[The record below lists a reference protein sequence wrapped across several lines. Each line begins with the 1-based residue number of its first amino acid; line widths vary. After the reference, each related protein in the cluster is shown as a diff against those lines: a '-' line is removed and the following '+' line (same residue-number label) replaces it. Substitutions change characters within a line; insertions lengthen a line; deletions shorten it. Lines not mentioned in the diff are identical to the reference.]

1 MRALIIEDENLI
13 AEEMKNAITTVA
25 ADVQVLDIIPSLKTA
40 RKWFMSNAEPDLL
53 FMDIKLSDG
62 LSFELFEQFTLQCPV
77 IFCTAYEE
85 YAIRAFKVNGVDYLL
100 KPVQEEELKKA
111 IGKVRSM
118 KENKSF
124 IPGDLNQL
132 VKYFTEPGSAYSKYK
147 ERFIINANN
156 KWTPVETKDIAVF
169 YKDNLN
175 YLYTFNG
182 EKMIY
187 DFSALEDIEEVLD
200 PQLFFRANRQ
210 AIININ
216 SILSVKPFG
225 NQKLMVQLKPPLKL
239 EVDISREKAPLFKKW
254 VDR

>member
-1 MRALIIEDENLI
+1 MKALIIEDESLI
-13 AEEMKNAITTVA
+13 AEEMKIAITTVA
-25 ADVQVLDIIPSLKTA
+25 ADVQVMDILPSLKTA
-40 RKWFMSNAEPDLL
+40 KKWFMTNAEPDLL

-100 KPVQEEELKKA
+100 KPVQEEDLRKA
-111 IGKVRSM
+111 INKVRSM
-118 KENKSF
+118 RENKSF
-124 IPGDLNQL
+124 VPGDLQQL
-132 VKYFTEPGSAYSKYK
+132 VKYFTEPATAHAKYK

-175 YLYTFNG
+175 YLYTFTG

-200 PQLFFRANRQ
+200 PHLFFRANRQ

-216 SILSVKPFG
+216 SIHSVKPFG
-225 NQKLMVQLKPPLKL
+225 NQKLMVQLKAPLKL